1 MTDEGKEKK
10 QEGKEDKKEE
20 KGSSKFKGLMSG
32 LLGKSKEATIVTGAA
47 LGGAGLEIGRGAGKA
62 IAKGTKSIFSM
73 QTFFFFLVLLLHW
86 SNLSNRS
93 GGFSGTWFFGV
104 LLVYLL
110 AIGFLGKTYFCGEWK
125 TALLLSFFSFILPY
139 FDLLYLLPGLKF
151 LQEPLMAL
159 STNTLFMGLIALAN
173 PWIIYVLFGPVE
185 RNWLVGLGTISYLF
199 IVLILLFQQP
209 ALQDLAVKEGV
220 FETAKSVTYNPV
232 WTSIMKGIPVALEF
246 IWDGLKNFPT
256 TIKNLWERG
265 VAEATGDYYTGQVEQ
280 TKNEQIGVY
289 LEDVQSL
296 RSQFLSDEPVV
307 VSFTLKARGLD
318 KPIKIKPSCKAK
330 LKDGEISGTIPLG
343 ESKDEL
349 EISTYEKLNLECDFE
364 PQSTSPEDKR
374 IELDRSTE
382 VEVNAE
388 FSMKTISYLKE
399 YFIDFDRKLSLDKQ
413 QIDPFTQYK
422 IIDRN
427 PTTQFSNGPI
437 MIGMNVGDPLTSI
450 KKGRMGPTFKVTVDN
465 RWQGKLTK
473 IKKMVV
479 YIPEGL
485 EADKTRCRDFSEVTF
500 AKGDEYYQENYKTY
514 ALDLEKTR
522 LNAVLADLQN
532 VRSYLNFVCGT
543 TIVDAQKLLGQTPIT
558 TQYFKTTIEYDYTS
572 TAKTAVYV
580 KKSPEQLIS

>member
-1 MTDEGKEKK
+1 MG
-10 QEGKEDKKEE
+10 
-20 KGSSKFKGLMSG
+20 
-32 LLGKSKEATIVTGAA
+32 IIA
-47 LGGAGLEIGRGAGKA
+47 LG
-62 IAKGTKSIFSM
+62 
-73 QTFFFFLVLLLHW
+73 
-86 SNLSNRS
+86 
-93 GGFSGTWFFGV
+93 
-104 LLVYLL
+104 
-110 AIGFLGKTYFCGEWK
+110 
-125 TALLLSFFSFILPY
+125 
-139 FDLLYLLPGLKF
+139 
-151 LQEPLMAL
+151 
-159 STNTLFMGLIALAN
+159 N

-185 RNWLVGLGTISYLF
+185 RNWLVGLGTIGYLF
-199 IVLILLFQQP
+199 IVIVLLFQQP
-209 ALQDLAVKEGV
+209 ALHDMAIHAGV

-232 WTSIMKGIPVALEF
+232 WTSIMKGVPVALDFLWES
-246 IWDGLKNFPT
+246 LKNFPT
-256 TIKNLWERG
+256 TMQHLWEQG

-280 TKNEQIGVY
+280 TKNEPIGVY

-330 LKDGEISGTIPLG
+330 LKDGELKGTIPLG

-364 PQSTSPEDKR
+364 PQSTAVADKK

-422 IIDRN
+422 ITDQN
-427 PTTQFSNGPI
+427 PTTQFSNGPL
-437 MIGMNVGDPLTSI
+437 MIGMNVGDPLLSI
-450 KKGRMGPTFKVTVDN
+450 KKGRLGPTFKVTVDN
-465 RWQGKLTK
+465 RWPGKLTK
-473 IKKMVV
+473 IKKMIV

-485 EADKTRCRDFSEVTF
+485 EADKTRCRDFSEITF

-514 ALDLEKTR
+514 SLDVEKTK
-522 LNAVLADLQN
+522 LNAVLSDLQN

-543 TIVDAQKLLGQTPIT
+543 TIVDAQKLLGQTPVA

-572 TAKTAVYV
+572 TEKTAVYV